1 MRFWISKPRMFGGLI
16 RPVSFGPANFNRR
29 RCRAVAPVIVLEQ
42 HADPVE
48 LVYQAFLRLDS
59 EQRARLRRRI

>member
-29 RCRAVAPVIVLEQ
+29 RCRAVALVIVLEQ

-48 LVYQAFLRLDS
+48 LVSRHRDFDVLCESRL
-59 EQRARLRRRI
+59 